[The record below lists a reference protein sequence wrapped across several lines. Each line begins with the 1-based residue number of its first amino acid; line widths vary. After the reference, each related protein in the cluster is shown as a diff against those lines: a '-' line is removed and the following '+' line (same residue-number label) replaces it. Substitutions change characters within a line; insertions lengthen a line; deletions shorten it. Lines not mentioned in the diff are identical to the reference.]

1 MVATRSARRATPNPK
16 AKPIS
21 RAKVVFAVLAAVAF
35 QLLLTSLDLPLL
47 KVGRNILSKSTPD
60 PLPPKYACDD
70 LSQKLTVVVTVK
82 DACSQMPGFVK
93 ALEPVVGTQT
103 SLILTYPALT
113 ACDPLALKVDLA
125 PWRDVTTVPLPP
137 SASPMR
143 GWSDSVGLIKTEF
156 ALLLRRLPASD
167 LWVAAMAWGP
177 CAIDPNSSPRRDERY
192 LRYRRVARIIEGRVA
207 SKSHRR
213 NRETNSPRA
222 RRQRRLRPRPALRLR
237 IGWGARSARRDVRR
251 RRADALRVQ
260 G

>member
-1 MVATRSARRATPNPK
+1 MVATRSARRAAASQK
-16 AKPIS
+16 SQKSQIS
-21 RAKVVFAVLAAVAF
+21 RAKVVFAVMAAVAF

-70 LSQKLTVVVTVK
+70 LSSKLTVVVTVK

-93 ALEPVVGTQT
+93 ALEPVVGTDT
-103 SLILTYPALT
+103 SLILTYPNLT

-125 PWRDVTTVPLPP
+125 PWRDVKTVPLPP
-137 SASPMR
+137 SSSPMR

-156 ALLLRRLPASD
+156 ALLLRRLSASD
-167 LWVAAMAWGP
+167 LY
-177 CAIDPNSSPRRDERY
+177 AIDATITGTSLCE
-192 LRYRRVARIIEGRVA
+192 RRVEGVEGFA
-207 SKSHRR
+207 SASHDP
-213 NRETNSPRA
+213 TPK

-237 IGWGARSARRDVRR
+237 ARGSARSERRNICSGG
-251 RRADALRVQ
+251 ADALRVQ

>member
-1 MVATRSARRATPNPK
+1 MVATRRQRAAAAPQNQK

-47 KVGRNILSKSTPD
+47 KIGRNLFSSTTPD

-70 LSQKLTVVVTVK
+70 LSSKLTVVVTVK

-93 ALEPVVGTQT
+93 ALEPVVGLDT
-103 SLILTYPALT
+103 SLILTYPALS
-113 ACDPLALKVDLA
+113 ACDPRDLQVDLA
-125 PWRDVTTVPLPP
+125 PWRDVKTVPLPP

-156 ALLLRRLPASD
+156 ALLLRRWSASD
-167 LWVAAMAWGP
+167 SCTP
-177 CAIDPNSSPRRDERY
+177 STHNP
-192 LRYRRVARIIEGRVA
+192 
-207 SKSHRR
+207 
-213 NRETNSPRA
+213 A

-237 IGWGARSARRDVRR
+237 ISGSARSERF
-251 RRADALRVQ
+251 
-260 G
+260 

>member
-1 MVATRSARRATPNPK
+1 MHVSIDCQTFSEDLQDTNLACAQPRFANSANPRRILNFTPGLVFAASTRRAHAIAAMVATRSARRATASQK
-16 AKPIS
+16 SQKSQFS

-47 KVGRNILSKSTPD
+47 KVGRNLVASTTPD

-103 SLILTYPALT
+103 SLILTYPNLT
-113 ACDPLALKVDLA
+113 ACDPSDLKVDLA

-137 SASPMR
+137 SSSPMR

-156 ALLLRRLPASD
+156 ALLLRPWAASD
-167 LWVAAMAWGP
+167 YASRAPHAPSTRPSRGLHFA
-177 CAIDPNSSPRRDERY
+177 S
-192 LRYRRVARIIEGRVA
+192 VA
-207 SKSHRR
+207 SK
-213 NRETNSPRA
+213 A
-222 RRQRRLRPRPALRLR
+222 
-237 IGWGARSARRDVRR
+237 
-251 RRADALRVQ
+251 
-260 G
+260 

>member
-1 MVATRSARRATPNPK
+1 MSTKPRRAHAIAAMVATRSARRAAASPK
-16 AKPIS
+16 SQIS

-47 KVGRNILSKSTPD
+47 KVGRNLFSSSTPD

-93 ALEPVVGTQT
+93 ALEPVVGTST
-103 SLILTYPALT
+103 SLILTYPNLT

-137 SASPMR
+137 SSSPMR

-156 ALLLRRLPASD
+156 ALLLRRLSASD
-167 LWVAAMAWGP
+167 SCTP
-177 CAIDPNSSPRRDERY
+177 STHNP
-192 LRYRRVARIIEGRVA
+192 
-207 SKSHRR
+207 
-213 NRETNSPRA
+213 A
-222 RRQRRLRPRPALRLR
+222 RRQRRLRPRPALRL
-237 IGWGARSARRDVRR
+237 
-251 RRADALRVQ
+251 
-260 G
+260 

>member
-1 MVATRSARRATPNPK
+1 MVATRSARRAAASQK
-16 AKPIS
+16 SQKSQIS

-70 LSQKLTVVVTVK
+70 LSSKLTVVVTVK

-93 ALEPVVGTQT
+93 ALEPVVGTST
-103 SLILTYPALT
+103 SLILTYPNLT

-143 GWSDSVGLIKTEF
+143 GWSDSVGLIKTDF
-156 ALLLRRLPASD
+156 ALLLRRLSASD
-167 LWVAAMAWGP
+167 LY
-177 CAIDPNSSPRRDERY
+177 AIDATITGTSLCERRGDG
-192 LRYRRVARIIEGRVA
+192 VEGFACA
-207 SKSHRR
+207 SHDPTPK
-213 NRETNSPRA
+213 

-237 IGWGARSARRDVRR
+237 VSGSARSAR
-251 RRADALRVQ
+251 L
-260 G
+260 

>member
-1 MVATRSARRATPNPK
+1 MVATRSARRAAASQK
-16 AKPIS
+16 SQKSQFS
-21 RAKVVFAVLAAVAF
+21 RAKVVFAVLAAVAI

-47 KVGRNILSKSTPD
+47 KVGRNLFSSSTPD

-103 SLILTYPALT
+103 SLILTYPNLT

-156 ALLLRRLPASD
+156 ALLLRPWAASD
-167 LWVAAMAWGP
+167 LY
-177 CAIDPNSSPRRDERY
+177 AIDATLTGTSLCERRGDG
-192 LRYRRVARIIEGRVA
+192 VKGGFA
-207 SKSHRR
+207 SASHDPTPKTQTTTATPSTRTLLV
-213 NRETNSPRA
+213 N
-222 RRQRRLRPRPALRLR
+222 L
-237 IGWGARSARRDVRR
+237 SAP
-251 RRADALRVQ
+251 
-260 G
+260 

>member
-1 MVATRSARRATPNPK
+1 MVATRSARRAAETTKSN
-16 AKPIS
+16 AIS
-21 RAKVVFAVLAAVAF
+21 RTKVVAALVAAIAC
-35 QLLLTSLDLPLL
+35 QALLTSLDLPLL
-47 KVGRNILSKSTPD
+47 KVGRNLFSSSTPD
-60 PLPPKYACDD
+60 PLPPKYTCDD
-70 LSQKLTVVVTVK
+70 LSSKLTVVVTVK

-103 SLILTYPALT
+103 SLILTYPNLT

-156 ALLLRRLPASD
+156 ALLLRRVSASD
-167 LWVAAMAWGP
+167 LY
-177 CAIDPNSSPRRDERY
+177 AIDASS
-192 LRYRRVARIIEGRVA
+192 
-207 SKSHRR
+207 RR
-213 NRETNSPRA
+213 NPK

-237 IGWGARSARRDVRR
+237 VGRSARSARRHICGGG
-251 RRADALRVQ
+251 ADALRVQ

>member
-1 MVATRSARRATPNPK
+1 MVATRSARRAAASQK
-16 AKPIS
+16 SQIS
-21 RAKVVFAVLAAVAF
+21 RAKVVLAVLTAVAF

-70 LSQKLTVVVTVK
+70 LSSKLTVVVTVK

-93 ALEPVVGTQT
+93 ALEPVVGTDT
-103 SLILTYPALT
+103 SLILTYPNLT
-113 ACDPLALKVDLA
+113 ACDPSDLQVDLA

-167 LWVAAMAWGP
+167 LCVAPSTRPSRGLHFADVAAMA
-177 CAIDPNSSPRRDERY
+177 
-192 LRYRRVARIIEGRVA
+192 
-207 SKSHRR
+207 
-213 NRETNSPRA
+213 
-222 RRQRRLRPRPALRLR
+222 
-237 IGWGARSARRDVRR
+237 
-251 RRADALRVQ
+251 
-260 G
+260 